1 MDDKKF
7 AFIMC
12 VNDEDMAAEALYYIS
27 RLDIPQ
33 GYSVEDIEV
42 VDAVSMTSGYN
53 EGMKVSDA
61 KYKIYLHQDV
71 MIVNKR
77 FLYEALDIFKDP
89 KIGMFGCVGSP
100 KMPENK
106 ILWKSRAVGAS
117 YHSNNYE
124 TFMSIFDNEKKKY
137 MEVEALDGVIMVT
150 QVDLPWR
157 EDVFTGWDFYDI
169 SQSYE
174 FRKKGYKVVTPH
186 QDIPWTFHDEGFINY
201 KEYYKYRKIFR
212 NLYG

>member
-27 RLDIPQ
+27 RLDIPE
-33 GYSVEDIEV
+33 GYSLEDIEV
-42 VDAVSMTSGYN
+42 VDATSMTSGYN
-53 EGMKVSDA
+53 EGMKASDA

-77 FLYEALDIFKDP
+77 FLYEVLDIFKDP

-137 MEVEALDGVIMVT
+137 MEVEALDG
-150 QVDLPWR
+150 
-157 EDVFTGWDFYDI
+157 
-169 SQSYE
+169 
-174 FRKKGYKVVTPH
+174 
-186 QDIPWTFHDEGFINY
+186 
-201 KEYYKYRKIFR
+201 
-212 NLYG
+212 